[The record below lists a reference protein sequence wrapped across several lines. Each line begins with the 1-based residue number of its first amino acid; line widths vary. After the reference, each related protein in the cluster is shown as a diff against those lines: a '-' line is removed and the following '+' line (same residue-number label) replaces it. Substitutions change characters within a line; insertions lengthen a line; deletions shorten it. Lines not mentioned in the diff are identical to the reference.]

1 VITTR
6 HNVHAG
12 RKDLLGSVDRD
23 AGSAGGILAVGNDEV
38 HTVLLAQFWQEF
50 FDGAPA
56 GLADDVSDEEQLHAC
71 NVAIDRESSKPRL
84 S

>member
-1 VITTR
+1 
-6 HNVHAG
+6 
-12 RKDLLGSVDRD
+12 
-23 AGSAGGILAVGNDEV
+23 
-38 HTVLLAQFWQEF
+38 VLLAQFWQEF